1 MPPSRGKDDQISARD
16 PGPARPWQMDET
28 LAVLDDVE
36 EERVVRLEPEGPGS
50 REVAPAE
57 DLSAE
62 AKEAQ
67 RVGEDVEGKR
77 VGRSGPTGSR
87 GRGAQARSACQHP
100 DCPCHPATAGQVS
113 DLGARDASR
122 SRPRCVAADAVA
134 KAPGPP
140 GTCHRDDGASD
151 SLLHKKCN
159 DSRKSCARLLGNRSD
174 CANR

>member
-1 MPPSRGKDDQISARD
+1 MALSRGKDDQISARD
-16 PGPARPWQMDET
+16 PGPAGPWQMDET

-67 RVGEDVEGKR
+67 RVGEDVEEKR

-87 GRGAQARSACQHP
+87 GRGAQGALSVPASGLPMPPGDRRS
-100 DCPCHPATAGQVS
+100 GE
-113 DLGARDASR
+113 
-122 SRPRCVAADAVA
+122 RPRC
-134 KAPGPP
+134 P
-140 GTCHRDDGASD
+140 
-151 SLLHKKCN
+151 
-159 DSRKSCARLLGNRSD
+159 
-174 CANR
+174 